1 MLTFLQGLF
10 GSLAGFFGQWM
21 AKKTALATAAVAVS
35 ITLTL
40 ALAATL
46 KGLMIGFTAILPDWM
61 ATGFDAVIPGNFP
74 VMVAAVISAKVARF
88 IYDWNMENLKII
100 SYIT

>member
-1 MLTFLQGLF
+1 MITFLQTLF
-10 GSLAGFFGQWM
+10 GSMAAFFGQWM
-21 AKKTALATAAVAVS
+21 AKKTALATAAVTVS

-40 ALAATL
+40 VLGATL
-46 KGLMIGFTAILPDWM
+46 KGLLIGFVAILPNWM
-61 ATGFDAVIPGNFP
+61 AIGFDAIIPGNFP
-74 VMVAAVISAKVARF
+74 IMVAAVISAKVARF